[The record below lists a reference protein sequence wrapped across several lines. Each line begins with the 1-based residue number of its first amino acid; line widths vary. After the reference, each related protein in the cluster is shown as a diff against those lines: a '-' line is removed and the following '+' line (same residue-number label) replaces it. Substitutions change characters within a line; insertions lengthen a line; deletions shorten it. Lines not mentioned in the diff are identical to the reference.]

1 MEPLGREN
9 VVHLSIEDFM
19 ITALYNKEDLKKG
32 DEENIQLHLGKV
44 HIFNC
49 D

>member
-1 MEPLGREN
+1 LGREN
-9 VVHLSIEDFM
+9 VIHLSVEDVP
-19 ITALYNKEDLKKG
+19 ITALYNKEDLRKG
-32 DEENIQLHLGKV
+32 DEVNIQLQLGKA